1 MKLCVNI
8 QRYKLVKTNTT
19 IYHITIIMIK
29 QLFIYWD
36 QGFTNA
42 PKLVQKC
49 LLTWKK
55 LNPTWN
61 INELDNS
68 NLSQYIDLKQELP
81 ENISITK
88 ASMSDVIRICLL
100 EKYGGLWVDATTYCV
115 KPLDDWLPQYITSGF
130 FAFSKYEPE
139 HHMLISSWV
148 LYGDKD
154 NYIIKK
160 QKQSVIDYIHKSK
173 VGIGLLNPSSSAQ
186 YTDDWFHNKYD
197 KEFYFWFHMLF
208 TDSYQSDNVFKSIW
222 DNTPNYSSDIPHTVQ
237 LGIGMLTEMNDNIQK
252 RIIDTDA
259 PLHKLTYRYDENEFK
274 KGCVLDY
281 LFENMNANNVIQK
294 CSAKILNNTLGF
306 YTNLLHLH
314 NINNWFISYGTLLGI
329 VRNNSC
335 IEGDD
340 DIDIIIDIK
349 HYQKIMDVLAINNI
363 SVYDVSNL
371 DKFNQQF
378 IKTAYNDKLGSVDFY
393 FAEVDNNGDFNDA
406 WNGVIWSNCFTNNS
420 DKQFIRYDWNG
431 TVLHVPHNYE
441 TKLINR
447 YGESWQTPQNSKG
460 PQPPKTII

>member
-1 MKLCVNI
+1 
-8 QRYKLVKTNTT
+8 
-19 IYHITIIMIK
+19 MIK

-36 QGFTNA
+36 QGFRNA
-42 PKLVQKC
+42 PNIVQKC

-55 LNPTWN
+55 HNPTWH
-61 INELDNS
+61 IIELDDS

-115 KPLDDWLPQYITSGF
+115 KPLDDWILQYITSGF
-130 FAFSKYEPE
+130 FAFSNNVPE
-139 HHMLISSWV
+139 QHTLISSWF

-154 NYIIKK
+154 NYIVKK

-186 YTDDWFHNKYD
+186 YIDDWFHNKYE

-208 TDSYQSDNVFKSIW
+208 TDSYHSDNVFKSIW
-222 DNTPNYSSDIPHTVQ
+222 DNTPKYSSDTPHTVQ

-252 RIIDTDA
+252 RITDTEA

-281 LFENMNANNVIQK
+281 LFEQINQENTQRYAKSLQP
-294 CSAKILNNTLGF
+294 AKIINNTLVF
-306 YTNLLHLH
+306 FANLLHLH
-314 NINNWFISYGTLLGI
+314 NIDNWFISYGTLLGI

-349 HYQKIMDVLAINNI
+349 HYQKIMQILAINEFYT
-363 SVYDVSNL
+363 YDVSKL

-378 IKTAYNDKLGSVDFY
+378 IKTVDNDKLCSVDFY
-393 FAEVDNNGDFNDA
+393 FAEVDDNGDFNDT
-406 WNGVIWSNCFTNNS
+406 WNELIWSNCFTNNN
-420 DKQFIRYDWNG
+420 DKQFILYDWNG
-431 TVLHVPHNYE
+431 TVLHIPNNYE
-441 TKLINR
+441 TKLIKL
-447 YGESWQTPQNSKG
+447 YGENWQTPLSRDEYVTV
-460 PQPPKTII
+460 KTRNINIL

>member
-1 MKLCVNI
+1 
-8 QRYKLVKTNTT
+8 
-19 IYHITIIMIK
+19 MIK

-36 QGFTNA
+36 QGFANA

-55 LNPTWN
+55 HNPTWN
-61 INELDNS
+61 ITELDNS

-115 KPLDDWLPQYITSGF
+115 KPLDDWILQYITSGF
-130 FAFSKYEPE
+130 FAFSNYVPE
-139 HHMLISSWV
+139 QHILISSWF

-173 VGIGLLNPSSSAQ
+173 VGIGLLNPSFSAE
-186 YTDDWFHNKYD
+186 YIDDWFHSKYD

-208 TDSYQSDNVFKSIW
+208 TDSYQSDNVFKSVW
-222 DNTPNYSSDIPHTVQ
+222 DNTPTYSSDIPHIVQ
-237 LGIGMLTEMNDNIQK
+237 LDIGMLTEMNDNIQK
-252 RIIDTDA
+252 RITDTDA

-274 KGCVLDY
+274 KGCVLDF
-281 LFENMNANNVIQK
+281 LINDENVENDENDENSIQQ
-294 CSAKILNNTLGF
+294 CSAKILNNTLVF
-306 YTNLLHLH
+306 FANLLHLH
-314 NINNWFISYGTLLGI
+314 GIHNWFIGYGTLLGI

-349 HYQKIMDVLAINNI
+349 YYQQIRDILSINNI
-363 SVYDVSNL
+363 LVYAVSKI
-371 DKFNQQF
+371 DKFNHQF
-378 IKTAYNDKLGSVDFY
+378 IKTAYTDKLGSIDFY
-393 FAEVDNNGDFNDA
+393 FAKVDDNGDFNDT
-406 WNGVIWSNCFTNNS
+406 WCKLIWSNCFTDDS
-420 DKQFIRYDWNG
+420 DKQFILYDWNG

-441 TKLINR
+441 TKLIR
-447 YGESWQTPQNSKG
+447 LYGENWQTPLSRDNYVSVYKRNID
-460 PQPPKTII
+460 TL